1 MNKIITSL
9 FVIILCSSCSE
20 KKQTMDKA
28 IDSLA
33 VVTAPKLEVYS
44 FANKNGIT
52 MTVTNFGGR
61 IISLVVPDK
70 NGKPGDVV
78 LGFDSAKQYVTGGGV
93 YGATIGRFGN
103 RIGKG
108 KFKID
113 GAEYQ
118 LAINNGIN
126 SLHGGPT
133 GFHKQFWQA
142 TPIKNGEANALEL
155 RYKSVDGEEGYPGTL
170 DVKVVYTLTNENEVV
185 IDYEGTTDKPTIINL
200 TNHSFFNLAGEG
212 VGDILAHQFIIYADF
227 FTPVDEGLIPTG
239 EIRSVKGTPFDFLKQ
254 HSVGERI
261 DGDHEQL
268 KFGKGY
274 DHNWVLNK
282 KEAGSLTL
290 AATVTE
296 PISGRV
302 MEVFTTEPGMQF
314 YTGNFMSGKDIGK
327 SGKPYLYRSAFCLE
341 TQHFP
346 DAPNHE
352 NFPSTIL
359 RPGETYTSKTIYKF
373 GVIK

>member
-1 MNKIITSL
+1 MNKIILGLLVLIL
-9 FVIILCSSCSE
+9 FASCSE
-20 KKQTMDKA
+20 KKQTMDN
-28 IDSLA
+28 ITDSLT
-33 VVTAPKLEVYS
+33 VDITPKLEVYS

-78 LGFDSAKQYVTGGGV
+78 LGFDSAKQYLTGGGV

-113 GAEYQ
+113 GTEYQ

-142 TPIKNGEANALEL
+142 APIKNGEANVLEL

-170 DVKVVYTLTNENEVV
+170 DVKVIYTLTDENEVV
-185 IDYEGTTDKPTIINL
+185 IDYEATTDKPTVLNL
-200 TNHSFFNLAGEG
+200 TNHSFFNLQGEG
-212 VGDILAHQFIIYADF
+212 QGDILDHQIVINADR

-239 EIRSVKGTPFDFLKQ
+239 EIKSVKGTPFDSSQ
-254 HSVGERI
+254 
-261 DGDHEQL
+261 
-268 KFGKGY
+268 
-274 DHNWVLNK
+274 
-282 KEAGSLTL
+282 
-290 AATVTE
+290 
-296 PISGRV
+296 
-302 MEVFTTEPGMQF
+302 
-314 YTGNFMSGKDIGK
+314 
-327 SGKPYLYRSAFCLE
+327 
-341 TQHFP
+341 
-346 DAPNHE
+346 
-352 NFPSTIL
+352 
-359 RPGETYTSKTIYKF
+359 
-373 GVIK
+373 